1 VKLGDTLT
9 ITGVQ
14 FTVRPFTAA
23 EHAEFDILAEEHQL
37 ARKAAEAQVAV
48 STRGG
53 TARETLLKGDVKRLQ
68 AKLGAYLTD
77 EGTALRDGLTEAGRL
92 EAFEL
97 AAQIDD
103 LTVRINELQEER
115 AVEALLREEELLQA
129 RETVTIAFAHT
140 ILKPPLPL
148 DEFTAA
154 LTPAE
159 LMALEEVVAL
169 GKLRAGLSASNRR
182 QAALWD
188 QQVELLSTLKPGT
201 PGAGGNDSASQ
212 PQPPVAPAK
221 PGRVG
226 RSKRSSS
233 TSKGGD

>member
-1 VKLGDTLT
+1 MKLGDTLT

-23 EHAEFDILAEEHQL
+23 EHQAFDELAEMHQL
-37 ARKAAEAQVAV
+37 ARRAAEAQAAV

-53 TARETLLKGDVKRLQ
+53 TARETLLRGDVKRLQ
-68 AKLGAYLTD
+68 AKLGAYLD
-77 EGTALRDGLTEAGRL
+77 GDALRDALTEAGRL
-92 EAFEL
+92 EAYEI

-103 LTVRINELQEER
+103 LTMRINELQEER
-115 AVEALLREEELLQA
+115 TVDSLIREEELLQA
-129 RETVTIAFAHT
+129 RETVVIAFAHT
-140 ILKPPLPL
+140 ILKPPLTL

-159 LMALEEVVAL
+159 LMALDEVVAL

-188 QQVELLSTLKPGT
+188 QQVELLSKLKPGT
-201 PGAGGNDSASQ
+201 QGAGGNDSAS
-212 PQPPVAPAK
+212 PPRPPAAPAK
-221 PGRVG
+221 PGRTG
-226 RSKRSSS
+226 RSKKSSS
-233 TSKGGD
+233 TSKAGD